1 MVDGP
6 EKLTAIVPVTLFFLS
21 WTKKRR
27 ADIAAR
33 SVCVFFLFHLDLA
46 LVVMSSHSVRNVW
59 RSRLLL
65 LHVLSISASTPAS
78 QTLAALSRRSC

>member
-6 EKLTAIVPVTLFFLS
+6 EKLTAIVPRNVVFPFMDKE
-21 WTKKRR
+21 KKRR

-33 SVCVFFLFHLDLA
+33 SVFFLFHLDLA
-46 LVVMSSHSVRNVW
+46 LVVMSSQECL

-65 LHVLSISASTPAS
+65 LQVLSISASTPAS